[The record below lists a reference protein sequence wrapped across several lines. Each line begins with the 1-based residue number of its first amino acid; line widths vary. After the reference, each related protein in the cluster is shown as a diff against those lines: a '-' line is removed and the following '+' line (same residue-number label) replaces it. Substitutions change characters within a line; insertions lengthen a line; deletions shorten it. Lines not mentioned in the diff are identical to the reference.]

1 MRYETKIKK
10 LEIFDAT
17 EEYVEDILN
26 LIKEI
31 AKYEKMEDEVI
42 ATKESLIESI
52 FVKKRAQVILAKY
65 EEKIIGYMLYFYNYS
80 TFTGN
85 ANLYLE
91 DLFILKEY
99 RKMGI
104 GKTLFH
110 ILAKKAVKENCKR
123 IDWVCLNWNQPSLDF
138 YKSIGAKR
146 LDEWVVHR
154 LEEKEIKKLAAI
166 A

>member
-10 LEIFDAT
+10 LEILDAT

-65 EEKIIGYMLYFYNYS
+65 EEKIIGYM
-80 TFTGN
+80 
-85 ANLYLE
+85 
-91 DLFILKEY
+91 
-99 RKMGI
+99 
-104 GKTLFH
+104 
-110 ILAKKAVKENCKR
+110 
-123 IDWVCLNWNQPSLDF
+123 
-138 YKSIGAKR
+138 
-146 LDEWVVHR
+146 
-154 LEEKEIKKLAAI
+154 
-166 A
+166 